1 MTTSR
6 LAKESSGGT
15 RRFERREIARLNAF
29 EAGQTPI
36 EIDDIEFG
44 KDKFGSLADAFTFP
58 LTMALAAIALA
69 MLSCMVLVETHPEWI
84 IDHFVTIAA
93 VTATVITI
101 PLATIA
107 GIREHRK
114 WRSYEELRS
123 LASLDPLTG
132 LMNRRSFSASLD
144 VELKRMTRTRHLA
157 AVILFDLDHFKT
169 LNDQFGHAVGD
180 EVLTRV
186 ASIAYSELRNPF
198 DRLARWGGEEF
209 IILLHD
215 MSEDT
220 ARGVCE
226 RLRQKIEDVMIDTD
240 GAEVAV
246 AASFGGS
253 LLRPN
258 QPFSDALHHADLALY
273 EAKANGRN
281 QVVFKPSLKLAV

>member
-1 MTTSR
+1 MTSSR
-6 LAKESSGGT
+6 LATESTGET
-15 RRFERREIARLNAF
+15 RAFERREAARRDAF
-29 EAGQTPI
+29 EAGLPPL
-36 EIDDIEFG
+36 EIDGIEFG
-44 KDKFGSLADAFTFP
+44 KDEFGGLADAFTFP
-58 LTMALAAIALA
+58 ITVALAAIALA

-93 VTATVITI
+93 VTATLITI

-157 AVILFDLDHFKT
+157 AVILFDLDHFKN
-169 LNDQFGHAVGD
+169 LNDQFGHAIGD

-198 DRLARWGGEEF
+198 DRLGRWGGEEF

-215 MSEDT
+215 MNEDT
-220 ARGVCE
+220 ARGVCD
-226 RLRQKIEDVMIDTD
+226 RLRQRIEELIITAD
-240 GAEVAV
+240 GTHVPV

-258 QPFSDALHHADLALY
+258 QPFSEALHHADVALY
-273 EAKANGRN
+273 EAKENGRN
-281 QVVFKPSLKLAV
+281 QVVFKRSLQLAV